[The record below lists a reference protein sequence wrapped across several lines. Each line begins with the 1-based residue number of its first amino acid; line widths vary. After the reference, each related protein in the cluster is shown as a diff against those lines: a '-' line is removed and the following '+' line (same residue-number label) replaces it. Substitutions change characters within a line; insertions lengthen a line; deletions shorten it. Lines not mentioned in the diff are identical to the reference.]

1 MDSAPDFFPIG
12 TAGFDGQ
19 HQPAGPRRR
28 LADVEE
34 LAVVLG
40 ISPKTI
46 WRMIDARRLPGVCR
60 LGRIIRVD
68 LEVVNR
74 WIDAGCPALS
84 RWKRTD
90 SK

>member
-1 MDSAPDFFPIG
+1 MSAAPDSSPIG
-12 TAGFDGQ
+12 TAAFDGQ
-19 HQPAGPRRR
+19 HHPVGPRRR

-40 ISPKTI
+40 ISPKTVR
-46 WRMIDARRLPGVCR
+46 RMIDARRVPGVCR